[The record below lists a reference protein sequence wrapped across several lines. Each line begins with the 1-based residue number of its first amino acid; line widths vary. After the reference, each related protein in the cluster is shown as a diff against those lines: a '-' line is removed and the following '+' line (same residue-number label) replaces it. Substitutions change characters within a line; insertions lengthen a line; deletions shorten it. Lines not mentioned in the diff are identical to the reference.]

1 MPSKDDIDAIREQL
15 QEKGTERLEDGEIGW
30 TVEADYMFRLDDDQ
44 ADARGART
52 GDVYRTTDP
61 DLSMEYIGAS
71 FYLALEG
78 GPTDMFEHE
87 YGIFFEIID
96 GMPRT
101 EIETD
106 LDYLDPDP
114 LYSDIEDVLEDYDL
128 PLAFPDQDG
137 EPEQYPAEP

>member
-1 MPSKDDIDAIREQL
+1 MVEKDDIEAIRERL
-15 QEKGTERLEDGEIGW
+15 QEEGTERLEDGEIGW
-30 TVEADYMFRLDDDQ
+30 AVEADYMYRLEDSQ
-44 ADARGART
+44 ADTRGART

-61 DLSMEYIGAS
+61 DLSMEYIGAT

-78 GPTDMFEHE
+78 GSTDLFEHE

-114 LYSDIEDVLEDYDL
+114 LYSDIEDVLTDYDL
-128 PLAFPDQDG
+128 PLVFQDQDSQ
-137 EPEQYPAEP
+137 PEQYPTEP